1 MSQPGNFFMVYGD
14 GQRAPAIKHDS
25 IVAATREAERLSR
38 QNPGISFFVMMPISV
53 STRVDV
59 ETKQLVDLNDVGIP
73 F

>member
-14 GQRAPAIKHDS
+14 GQRAPVCKHDS
-25 IVAATREAERLSR
+25 IAAATREAERLSR
-38 QNPGISFFVMMPISV
+38 MNPGISFFVMMPISV

-59 ETKQLVDLNDVGIP
+59 ETRELVNLSDISVP

>member
-1 MSQPGNFFMVYGD
+1 MTRSGNFFMVYGD
-14 GQRAPAIKHDS
+14 GQRAPAFKHDS

-38 QNPGISFFVMMPISV
+38 DNPGISFFVLMPISV

-59 ETKQLVDLNDVGIP
+59 ETRELVNLSDIGIP